1 MQHKLI
7 TIRRLSAMYEG
18 DLGFSIEDKDGQEIA
33 AFIVKDHKAKKDGW
47 EIDWCWT
54 DKVFTERQM
63 NYVLRPIAYAMVE
76 TAATVATLK
85 LEG

>member
-7 TIRRLSAMYEG
+7 TIRRLSAMYEA
-18 DLGFSIEDKDGQEIA
+18 DLGFSIEDKGGNEIA

-63 NYVLRPIAYAMVE
+63 NYVLRPIASAMVE

>member
-18 DLGFSIEDKDGQEIA
+18 DLGFSIEDKGGQEIA
-33 AFIVKDHKAKKDGW
+33 AFIVKDHKSKKEGW

-63 NYVLRPIAYAMVE
+63 THVLRPIAYAMVE